1 MENIVSIINN
11 LTSDFKPEIG
21 VVLGSGL
28 GGFTNKID
36 IKYEISYSEIEGFPV
51 STVAGHDGKLIF
63 GYVEGC
69 AVMVMKGRFHF
80 YEGYSPSVVTLPI
93 RIMKLLGV
101 KYLLLSN
108 AAGAINREFRI
119 GDVMLITNHI
129 NFIPNPLIGPND
141 ERFGVRFP
149 DMKHPYSEPLLKMA
163 RSFDMGLREG
173 VYVAL
178 TGPSYETAAEVNM
191 LRTMGA
197 DVVGMSTVPEVIVA
211 RHAGMEVF
219 AVSVVTNDTSENE
232 VTHQEVMEVGNRA
245 GEKMNELFAKII
257 KNIWKLKK

>member
-28 GGFTNKID
+28 GGFTSIVD
-36 IKYEISYSEIEGFPV
+36 VKYSIPYSQIEGFPL
-51 STVAGHDGKLIF
+51 STVEGHDGKLIF

-69 AVMVMKGRFHF
+69 RVVVMKGRFHF
-80 YEGYSPSVVTLPI
+80 YEGYTLSEVTLPV
-93 RIMKLLGV
+93 RVMKLLGV
-101 KYLLLSN
+101 NYLLLSN
-108 AAGAINREFRI
+108 AAGAINRELKI

-129 NFIPNPLIGPND
+129 NFITNPLIGRND
-141 ERFGVRFP
+141 ERFGIRFP
-149 DMKHPYSEPLLKMA
+149 DMKHPYSKRLLDMA
-163 RSFDMGLREG
+163 RSFEMGLREG

-178 TGPSYETAAEVNM
+178 SGPSYETAAEVNM

-197 DVVGMSTVPEVIVA
+197 DVVGMSTAPEVIVA

-219 AVSVVTNDTSENE
+219 AVSVVTNDTSESE
-232 VTHQEVMEVGNRA
+232 VTHQEVIEIGNRA
-245 GEKMNELFAKII
+245 GEKMNKLFSKII
-257 KNIWKLKK
+257 QNIWKFKK